1 MLTPAGKG
9 KGRYYILSQRIHNL
23 LAEDVRYNRSAKID
37 DAHLRL
43 QILSLLDDGPLSN
56 QEIRQLS
63 GKSAQQVRKLMAS
76 MVPDGVEL
84 IGSGRGA
91 KYLKNKK

>member
-1 MLTPAGKG
+1 MQKESIIKMKFEKG
-9 KGRYYILSQRIHNL
+9 QRII
-23 LAEDVRYNRSAKID
+23 EYQRDFGYY

-76 MVPDGVEL
+76 MEPHGVER

-91 KYLKNKK
+91 KYQKNKQ